1 MSWKSR
7 LRPASFRGA
16 PFFVASVGG
25 SGGRRLAFHEYPG
38 RDEPYVEDLG
48 RKGARYRVTAYVL
61 GTDYEQARDALVR
74 ACNEAGAGTLVHPTW
89 GDITVACE
97 NMEFEETKE
106 EGGICRF
113 TLGFLE
119 AGRNAYPQEQPDTVA
134 IVNLQAAAADEAFA
148 AAFDR
153 LFTLAGLPGFVAA
166 TAAGRLTDLAALVAG
181 LPLGPS
187 SGFGALGA
195 ARTAFMRLADNLA
208 REPLRLLAGGGAAL
222 AIIGLFDGAR
232 RASASPRAAIEALDD
247 VRSFAVHEILPA
259 PTPPSRKAVTANA
272 AALNALIDRAALAAQ
287 CRAAAA
293 MSFASYD
300 DAAALRAKL
309 CGDMAAAGDLA
320 ADTGDA
326 VSWQSLKSLSAAV
339 SADLT
344 ARGAS
349 LARLA
354 PYRLQVS
361 LPSVVLAHRFYGD
374 AGRAGELVARNKAR
388 HPLFMPPGG
397 EMLSN

>member
-61 GTDYEQARDALVR
+61 GANYEQSRDALLR

-89 GDITVACE
+89 GDIIVACE
-97 NMEFEETKE
+97 SVDFEETKE

-113 TLGFLE
+113 SLSFLE

-134 IVNLQAAAADEAFA
+134 IVNLQAAAAGEAFA

-153 LFTLAGLPGFVAA
+153 LFTLTGLPGFVGA
-166 TAAGRLTDLAALVAG
+166 TAAGRLTDLASLVAG

-187 SGFGALGA
+187 AGVAGLLA
-195 ARTAFMRLADNLA
+195 ARSTLMRLADALA
-208 REPLRLLAGGGAAL
+208 REPLRLLASGGAAL
-222 AIIGLFDGAR
+222 SIAGLLAGAR

-247 VRSFAVHEILPA
+247 VRAFASHETLPL
-259 PTPPSRKAVTANA
+259 PSTPSRKAVVANA
-272 AALNALIDRAALAAQ
+272 AALNALVDRAALAEQA
-287 CRAAAA
+287 RAVTALD
-293 MSFASYD
+293 FVSYD
-300 DAAALRAKL
+300 DAAEMRTKL
-309 CGDMAAAGDLA
+309 CGDMAIASDLA
-320 ADTGDA
+320 ADSGDA
-326 VSWQSLKSLSAAV
+326 TSWRALRSLSAAV

-344 ARGAS
+344 ARGGS

-354 PYRLQVS
+354 PYRLPVS
-361 LPSVVLAHRFYGD
+361 LPSVVLAHRFYGN
-374 AGRAGELVARNKAR
+374 AGRADELVARNKAR